1 MRDSSDANCASVAR
15 FKARWRSSS
24 CLWRRPRIRLNAVIT
39 NPEASVMK
47 IHSARLP
54 RAAIQYLDQG
64 KMPMA
69 AIAAVPTRHPRI
81 ASTIKTS
88 VIEVHSQAD
97 RGGRF
102 QDTNAESRT
111 VPESRWRLKK

>member
-1 MRDSSDANCASVAR
+1 
-15 FKARWRSSS
+15 
-24 CLWRRPRIRLNAVIT
+24 VIT

-69 AIAAVPTRHPRI
+69 AIRGNRAFENLVHLESPFEFE
-81 ASTIKTS
+81 SKEETS
-88 VIEVHSQAD
+88 FPPSLSDE
-97 RGGRF
+97 RLEKRMNGR
-102 QDTNAESRT
+102 
-111 VPESRWRLKK
+111 